1 MYLTKVYARPEWLM
15 RFCVLGKGYA
25 AGGRVFTS
33 AISEKNFTAYN
44 LKNYTILTKE
54 KSCT

>member
-1 MYLTKVYARPEWLM
+1 MYLTKVYVRPEWLM

-25 AGGRVFTS
+25 TGGRVFTS
-33 AISEKNFTAYN
+33 AISEKSFT
-44 LKNYTILTKE
+44 KNNMKDYTALTKE